1 MSPELTEK
9 GKADFETQQSND
21 TGISSQL
28 EKKTSPRKSKKLF
41 LILIPVIFIFA
52 GYGIYQKYFAYRE
65 TTDDAQIDGHI
76 NPVAAKVSGHVVA
89 IRVED
94 NQQVKAGTLVVEVD
108 PTDYKVALERAK
120 ADLAAAQSGVQAA
133 QNQVPMTST
142 TTSSQS
148 NLAVAGVEQTE
159 QARAVALRDVETSRA
174 KLESSQ
180 ARVRET
186 EANYTKAMQDLQRMK
201 LLIEK
206 DEVSRQQYDAAVAQ
220 AEAARASRDSA
231 QAGVEES
238 TRAIATGQARAA
250 QAEARIKEAKA
261 SLQATQTAPQQ
272 MAISRSNLQTAL
284 ARVKLAEAVLKQA
297 ELNLQYTQV
306 KAPIDGF
313 VSQRK
318 VELGQYVQI
327 GQPLLALVP
336 LHNIWVTANFKE
348 NQLKNMR
355 RGQKAIIAVD
365 AYGGRKYEGHIDS
378 IAAATGARFS
388 LLPPENATGNYVK
401 VVQRVPVKIVIDR
414 GEDDWHPLRPGLSV
428 IATVYTSEDGSQRVK
443 TESK

>member
-9 GKADFETQQSND
+9 GKADFETQQSNNAR
-21 TGISSQL
+21 ISSKS
-28 EKKTSPRKSKKLF
+28 ENKTPPRKSKKLF
-41 LILIPVIFIFA
+41 LILIPVVLIVA

-94 NQQVKAGTLVVEVD
+94 NQQVKEGALVVEID
-108 PTDYKVALERAK
+108 PTDYKVVLERAK
-120 ADLAAAQSGVQAA
+120 ADLAAAQSGAQAA

-142 TTSSQS
+142 TTSSQT
-148 NLAVAGVEQTE
+148 NLAVAGVEQAE

-186 EANYTKAMQDLQRMK
+186 EANYTKATQDLQRMK

-206 DEVSRQQYDAAVAQ
+206 DEVSKQQYDAAVAQ
-220 AEAARASRDSA
+220 ADAARASRDSA

-272 MAISRSNLQTAL
+272 MAISRSNLQTTL
-284 ARVKLAEAVLKQA
+284 ARVKLAEAILKQA

-355 RGQKAIIAVD
+355 QGQKAVITVD
-365 AYGGRKYEGHIDS
+365 AYGGRKHEGHIDS

-414 GEDDWHPLRPGLSV
+414 GEDAWHPLRPGLSV
-428 IATVYTSEDGSQRVK
+428 IATIYTNEDGSQRVETGLK
-443 TESK
+443 